1 MSETEKKPAMA
12 GIITV
17 NLAASPGRKTLQL
30 VTVDD
35 SSCDPMTGLPLVTPV
50 WGKSGLIH
58 TMSQADGYIV
68 MEVNDEGVQ
77 KGTQVE
83 VHLL

>member
-1 MSETEKKPAMA
+1 
-12 GIITV
+12 
-17 NLAASPGRKTLQL
+17 
-30 VTVDD
+30 
-35 SSCDPMTGLPLVTPV
+35 MTGLPLVTPV
-50 WGKSGLIH
+50 WGKSGLIR

-68 MEVNDEGVQ
+68 MEVNDEGIQ